1 MYSLT
6 KQALKLFEHISNSCS
21 LSNVIL
27 RVFSGKGTLLV
38 FSNYQMAHRVLRMV
52 NASAR
57 EASRDF
63 VALFVLDP
71 AFPPLR
77 PAASVLANSFLM
89 RRALQ
94 SRGLS
99 FSNVTNIQEMAR
111 GRTGEWFYSNME
123 EYGEYMANMEE
134 WI

>member
-1 MYSLT
+1 
-6 KQALKLFEHISNSCS
+6 
-21 LSNVIL
+21 
-27 RVFSGKGTLLV
+27 
-38 FSNYQMAHRVLRMV
+38 MAHRVLRMV
-52 NASAR
+52 NAGAR

-99 FSNVTNIQEMAR
+99 FSNITNIQETAQR
-111 GRTGEWFYSNME
+111 GRTGEWVRNVENME
-123 EYGEYMANMEE
+123 EYGEY
-134 WI
+134 